1 MSDSEGPSGQGHRG
15 QEHRGQEHRD
25 QMPVVPVA
33 RRSGWLTA
41 FMILA
46 GIVLLFPGLCVIFF
60 VVLDW
65 RMALDSSLISVWAV
79 CLGIAFGGIML
90 IRAAVRGPRS

>member
-1 MSDSEGPSGQGHRG
+1 MSGSEGPSGH
-15 QEHRGQEHRD
+15 EHRGQL
-25 QMPVVPVA
+25 PVVPVSG
-33 RRSGWLTA
+33 RSGCLTA

-46 GIVLLFPGLCVIFF
+46 GIVLLFPGLCAIFF
-60 VVLDW
+60 VVVDW
-65 RMALDSSLISVWAV
+65 RMALDGSLISVWAV